1 MTDILKIDS
10 ATLAKVAL
18 DTHNPVMITDYN
30 GNIMWINN
38 AYKDYYGYT
47 LEQLVSERGKSIFG
61 KLTDPE
67 VKVAFGKSIIHK
79 ETVRFERKSINRDHS
94 EKWAISTITPIIE
107 NKKVVQLI
115 IIDSDITNQKIAE
128 KKIIKQS
135 EEISRKNSKI
145 EAQLHEIQYQKE
157 EIQAQN
163 EEIQAQL
170 EEIVQINSELS
181 KYKNHL
187 EELVE
192 KRTKELEEAKEKAEE
207 SDRLKTAFLSNM
219 SHEIRTPMN
228 AIIGFSGLLI
238 DQNDLESKN
247 QEYTDIIRN
256 SCTYL
261 LNLVDDIIDIS
272 KIEIG
277 QVDIR
282 PMKCNVAKILNEI
295 HLAHLNQGKLQPN
308 VDFNLSIPSEY
319 SNLHFNT
326 DQKRL
331 YQIISN
337 LVSNAIKF
345 TNKGFIEFGFTV
357 NSKNSTPKTKELRFF
372 IKDSGIGIKQ
382 EELPQIF
389 DRFRKFAHSKEKMYE
404 GSGIGLT
411 ITKNLVHLLNGNI
424 EVKSEYGKGTEF
436 YISFDLEQDKDS
448 HSNDN
453 NTKQTQLTEQYN
465 WSGKTILIGEDE
477 DFNYKLLES
486 ILVNYGTKILW
497 GVNGKETLEIFQKES
512 NIDLILLDIK
522 MPIMDGYEAIKK
534 IRKEDKNIPVIAQ
547 TAYAMVEDEDKIL
560 QAGFTSYISKPIII
574 DLLLELIEKTIN
586 S

>member
-79 ETVRFERKSINRDHS
+79 ETVRFERKSINRDNT

-145 EAQLHEIQYQKE
+145 EAQLHEIQYQK
-157 EIQAQN
+157 

-382 EELPQIF
+382 EKLPQIF